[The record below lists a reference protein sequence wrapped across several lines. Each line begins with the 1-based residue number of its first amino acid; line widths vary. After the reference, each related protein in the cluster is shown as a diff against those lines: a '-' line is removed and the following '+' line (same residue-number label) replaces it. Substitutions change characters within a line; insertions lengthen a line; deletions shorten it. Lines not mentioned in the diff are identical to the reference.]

1 MMVNGRLVAR
11 VVGLLV
17 LTAAAPAFAQDA
29 EVPVEDE
36 LKMQDGA
43 FVIEGKVQKPEVVVV
58 VSRDTLDAS
67 LDLGLD
73 RTFLD
78 RVVDALEDP
87 PLQD

>member
-1 MMVNGRLVAR
+1 MSVHSRIVVLLIASLVW
-11 VVGLLV
+11 GP
-17 LTAAAPAFAQDA
+17 AAMAQDA
-29 EVPVEDE
+29 EVLEERE

-78 RVVDALEDP
+78 RVVDALDDP
-87 PLQD
+87 PVQD